1 MLSRRLRLASSLARQ
16 PSTTTTRK
24 PRQVTLIMFQ
34 DEDEEEVSYDPFE
47 SIIQSLI
54 ERALI
59 IELLA
64 PIKSGKEASVYR
76 CRAHPS
82 TGVEE
87 LALKMYRPREERSF
101 KNDALYQEGRM
112 LTRVGGGNTRAARA
126 VRAGTTFGRKLRSAT
141 WSGHEAATLELLHD
155 AGLCVPRPFDAVPG
169 ALLMELFATQEGHV
183 APALHQVRLQRRE
196 AAWLF
201 DAICSDI
208 ERMLSLHVVHGDL
221 SAYNVLVTGGEY
233 RIIDFPQAVDP
244 RFNPH
249 AFTLLLRDL
258 ENIAHHCARFGPI
271 RSPVHIA
278 HDMWQRFRRGE
289 LG

>member
-1 MLSRRLRLASSLARQ
+1 
-16 PSTTTTRK
+16 
-24 PRQVTLIMFQ
+24 MFQ
-34 DEDEEEVSYDPFE
+34 EDEEEESYEPFE
-47 SIIQSLI
+47 SIVQEFI

-59 IELLA
+59 VELLA

-82 TGVEE
+82 TGVAE
-87 LALKMYRPREERSF
+87 LALKAYRPREERSF
-101 KNDALYQEGRM
+101 KNDALYQEGRV

-126 VRAGTTFGRKLRSAT
+126 LRGGTRFGRQVRAAT
-141 WSGHEAATLELLHD
+141 WSGHEAATLERLYD
-155 AGLCVPRPFDAVPG
+155 AGLPVPQPFASVSG
-169 ALLMELFATQEGHV
+169 ALLMELFATPQGHV
-183 APALHQVRLQRRE
+183 APALHQVRLQRHE
-196 AAWLF
+196 AGWLF
-201 DAICSDI
+201 DAICADI

-221 SAYNVLVTGGEY
+221 SAYNVLVSGGEY

-244 RFNPH
+244 RFNPS
-249 AFTLLLRDL
+249 AFTLLRRDL

-271 RSPVHIA
+271 RNPVHIA